1 MTGLSVLR
9 QVYGLLEQPE
19 RLTAEDGNEDAL
31 AAINQIYGDLW
42 CREHTTDFEP
52 MPHLWQEVDLSWRC
66 LPALIY
72 GTAALL
78 CLHSDDE
85 KPYDRYLELYM
96 RALSHTGG
104 LPRRRMDTLMGE
116 GAE

>member
-19 RLTAEDGNEDAL
+19 RLSAEDGNEDAL
-31 AAINQIYGDLW
+31 AALNQIYGDLW
-42 CREHTTDFEP
+42 CREHTTAFQP
-52 MPHLWQEVDLSWRC
+52 LPHLWQEVEVSWRC

-72 GTAALL
+72 GTATLL
-78 CLHSDDE
+78 CLNSE
-85 KPYDRYLELYM
+85 TGKAYDRFLELYI

-104 LPRRRMDTLMGE
+104 AHRRRLDVLAGE
-116 GAE
+116 GV